1 MLQLKHR
8 SDSTLGV
15 RFMATVCFYQDT
27 RHEKPLLWIQKRI
40 GGGYISQRNDG
51 MTELRVNG
59 FSRIRELLET
69 LLPYIRFKQKQAR
82 ALIRVC
88 RLLEQKTIRKLSPR
102 DMRVVIDLL
111 SLIQNE
117 NYKSKT
123 RKTKKELYNILGLT
137 P

>member
-1 MLQLKHR
+1 
-8 SDSTLGV
+8 
-15 RFMATVCFYQDT
+15 MATVCFYQDT

-69 LLPYIRFKQKQAR
+69 LLPYIRFKQKQAH
-82 ALIRVC
+82 ALIRAC

-111 SLIQNE
+111 FLIQNE

-123 RKTKKELYNILGLT
+123 RNTKDELYFILGLT